1 MAVKIAVV
9 GIGAVGGFLG
19 GLLARYYEK
28 RPGADVYFIAR
39 GETLRQVRMRG
50 LIVRTEEAGFACFPK
65 LATDRAEDVGEVD
78 YLLLATKSYDVEQA
92 VRDYAPLIGE
102 KTIIV
107 PFLNGVYAV
116 ETLRKMLP
124 ETQVWWGCVYIY
136 AKTEGPGRVYEHTL
150 GYRYMYGPG
159 DGRTAAAE
167 PLDRIFADAG
177 INAHSYSDIQLR
189 VWDKFA
195 FVSSIAAISSYTQK
209 NFGDIISDAGDH
221 AVYTALIDEF
231 YTVAEAKGLVFEGDA
246 RQATRDRMALF
257 PPDTTSS
264 MQRDFATHHKTEL
277 EALVGYIVHE
287 AEALHVEVP
296 HYKKIYTALK
306 RQSA

>member
-9 GIGAVGGFLG
+9 GIGAVGGFLD

-28 RPGADVYFIAR
+28 RPDVDVYFIAR
-39 GETLRQVRMRG
+39 GETLRQVRARG
-50 LIVRTEEAGFACFPK
+50 LIVRTEDAGFACFPK
-65 LATDRAEDVGEVD
+65 LATDRAQDIGEVD

-92 VRDYAPLIGE
+92 VRDYAPLIGGN
-102 KTIIV
+102 TVVI
-107 PFLNGVYAV
+107 PFQNGVYAV

-124 ETQVWWGCVYIY
+124 GTQVWWGCVYIY
-136 AKTEGPGRVYEHTL
+136 AKPEGPGRIYEHTL
-150 GYRYMYGPG
+150 GYTYMYGP
-159 DGRTAAAE
+159 DNGRTDAAE
-167 PLDRIFADAG
+167 LLDGFFAEAG

-221 AVYTALIDEF
+221 AVYMALIDEF
-231 YTVAEAKGLVFEGDA
+231 YSVAEAKGLVFEGNA
-246 RQATRDRMALF
+246 RQATRDRMAMF

-264 MQRDFATHHKTEL
+264 MQRDFAAHHKTEL

-287 AEALHVEVP
+287 AGALRVDVP

>member
-1 MAVKIAVV
+1 MPE
-9 GIGAVGGFLG
+9 GCC
-19 GLLARYYEK
+19 
-28 RPGADVYFIAR
+28 
-39 GETLRQVRMRG
+39 
-50 LIVRTEEAGFACFPK
+50 LIDLDG
-65 LATDRAEDVGEVD
+65 
-78 YLLLATKSYDVEQA
+78 
-92 VRDYAPLIGE
+92 
-102 KTIIV
+102 
-107 PFLNGVYAV
+107 N
-116 ETLRKMLP
+116 
-124 ETQVWWGCVYIY
+124 IY
-136 AKTEGPGRVYEHTL
+136 ADD
-150 GYRYMYGPG
+150 GYLWIYP
-159 DGRTAAAE
+159 
-167 PLDRIFADAG
+167 
-177 INAHSYSDIQLR
+177 
-189 VWDKFA
+189 
-195 FVSSIAAISSYTQK
+195 
-209 NFGDIISDAGDH
+209 IISDAGDH

>member
-19 GLLARYYEK
+19 GLLARFYEK
-28 RPGADVYFIAR
+28 RPDVDVYFVAR
-39 GETLRQVRMRG
+39 GETLRQVRARG
-50 LIVRTEEAGFACFPK
+50 LVVRTESAGFACFPK
-65 LATDRAEDVGEVD
+65 LATDRAEDIGEVD

-92 VRDYAPLIGE
+92 VRDYASLIGD
-102 KTIIV
+102 KTVII
-107 PFLNGVYAV
+107 PFQNGVYAV
-116 ETLRKMLP
+116 EKLRKMLP
-124 ETQVWWGCVYIY
+124 GHPVWWGCVYIY
-136 AKTEGPGRVYEHTL
+136 AKPEGPGRIYEHTL
-150 GYRYMYGPG
+150 GYTYMYGPD
-159 DGRTAAAE
+159 DGHAEAAE
-167 PLDRIFADAG
+167 TLDRIFAEAS
-177 INAHSYSDIQLR
+177 INAHSYSDIRLR

-209 NFGDIISDAGDH
+209 NFGDILSDSGDR
-221 AVYTALIDEF
+221 AVYTALVDEF
-231 YTVAEAKGLVFEGDA
+231 HSVAEAKGIAFEGDA
-246 RQATRDRMALF
+246 RQATLDRMAMF

-264 MQRDFATHHKTEL
+264 MQRDFAAHHKTEL

-287 AEALHVEVP
+287 AEALHVDVP